1 MLRKI
6 IQPNS
11 YFFSKRYSLRY
22 NVIHIRNYSK
32 ITGIFPLNS
41 SSSVTSVKKKSYIN
55 LNKYFRLEDTKNK
68 VGISENPANLL
79 YNKLN
84 PWFITG
90 LSDSES
96 SFIVNITKKPKY
108 KTGYDV
114 SLSFSICLN
123 ENDKALLENI
133 QSYFGIGQIYK
144 HTQNSYSYRVQS
156 VKDLQV
162 IITHFDKY
170 PLITQKK
177 ADYLLFKEIVNII
190 LLKKH
195 LSKEGLEKIV
205 GIKDSIN
212 RGLKNE
218 LKEAFPNIVLIKRSL
233 IENQTIPHPQ

>member
-32 ITGIFPLNS
+32 ITGIFPLN

-114 SLSFSICLN
+114 SLSFSIGLN

-133 QSYFGIGQIYK
+133 QSYLGIGQIYK
-144 HTQNSYSYRVQS
+144 HTHNSYSYRVQS

-218 LKEAFPNIVLIKRSL
+218 LKEAFPNIVLVKRPL